1 MKVIDE
7 NSFMETFQYFDKSIV
22 VEIIDIFIEEYPQR
36 MSDLKKDIDQKDF
49 TKLKFD
55 AHSLKGVIANFF
67 AAEPQQHARDLEIK
81 GSASDAEGLEETYQK
96 LALTVS
102 DLLEDLKSLK
112 PRFAE
117 E

>member
-1 MKVIDE
+1 
-7 NSFMETFQYFDKSIV
+7 METFQYFDKSIV
-22 VEIIDIFIEEYPQR
+22 VEIIDIFIDEYPER
-36 MSDLKKDIDQKDF
+36 MSDLKNDIDQKDF

-81 GSASDAEGLEETYQK
+81 GSTSDAEDLEEIYHK
-96 LALTVS
+96 LLSTAS

-112 PRFAE
+112 SRFVE